1 MTSFSDSP
9 VGVFPALRLGKM
21 SDKANGPN
29 PNESI
34 SELPYATLQRLA
46 SRLDMPCDGN
56 QLYWRR
62 LIEAMPEGMY
72 DPLTVNRFAMNANRL
87 DGSPG
92 YALLTDMGNRGVT
105 YDQLV
110 TYLKS
115 MSFDVALRELGYKG
129 EL

>member
-1 MTSFSDSP
+1 M
-9 VGVFPALRLGKM
+9 G
-21 SDKANGPN
+21 DKASGPN

-72 DPLTVNRFAMNANRL
+72 DSLTVNRFAMNANRL

-105 YDQLV
+105 LDQLV
-110 TYLKS
+110 SYLKS
-115 MSFDVALRELGYKG
+115 MRFDVALRELGYKG
-129 EL
+129 ELCILVI

>member
-1 MTSFSDSP
+1 MND
-9 VGVFPALRLGKM
+9 RGKA
-21 SDKANGPN
+21 SGPD
-29 PNESI
+29 PHESI
-34 SELPYATLQRLA
+34 SDLPYAALQRLA
-46 SRLDMPCDGN
+46 NRLDMPCDGN

-62 LIEAMPEGMY
+62 LVEAMPEGMY
-72 DPLTVNRFAMNANRL
+72 DPLTVNRFAMNAGRV

-115 MSFDVALRELGYKG
+115 MKFDVGLRELGYKG
-129 EL
+129 KLLGVEVT